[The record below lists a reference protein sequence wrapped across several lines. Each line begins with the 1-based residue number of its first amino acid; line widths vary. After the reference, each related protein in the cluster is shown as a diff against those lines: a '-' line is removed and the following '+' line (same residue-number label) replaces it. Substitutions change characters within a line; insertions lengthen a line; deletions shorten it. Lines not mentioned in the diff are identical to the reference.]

1 MLLSGTVLKNVQ
13 SVNSFERTTNVMVRQ
28 GNPTTLYIQ
37 LIDLEQTDS
46 NGQSLRYMPAS
57 GASMTITL
65 GSIDSTKGVNRLAS
79 QPYSS
84 DDRSIWSLNILST
97 DQFGQGNIN
106 FTLTEGSTV
115 RTATILN
122 GIVIWATNSGTC

>member
-13 SVNSFERTTNVMVRQ
+13 NVNSFERTTNVMVRQ

-46 NGQSLRYMPAS
+46 NGQSLRYIPS
-57 GASMTITL
+57 SSASMTITL
-65 GSIDSTKGVNRLAS
+65 GSIDSTKGVSRLAS

-97 DQFGQGNIN
+97 DLFGQGNIN
-106 FTLTEGSTV
+106 FTLTEGATV

-122 GIVIWATNSGTC
+122 GIVIWATNSGIC